1 MKPDLTKD
9 RLRELLHY
17 DPDTGRWTWLVA
29 RRGKAKKRTQAGTI
43 SVHGRRKI
51 MVDGKI

>member
-17 DPDTGRWTWLVA
+17 DPDTGRWTWLGYFDCLAAAHLAYVLA
-29 RRGKAKKRTQAGTI
+29 SAKL
-43 SVHGRRKI
+43 HGEFGRI
-51 MVDGKI
+51 Q